1 MTDSTLAA
9 SRGTTATV
17 LVGAQWGDEGKGK
30 LVDLLAERARL
41 VVRYQGGNNAGHT
54 IVHAGET
61 FAFHLVPSGVL
72 HEDTICALGNGVV
85 VDPQVLRREVE
96 GLAERGIDIGDRLR
110 ISPHAHLI
118 MPYHVALDE
127 AREVAA
133 IASERTGRAGTAAGV
148 QGKDSAAIGT
158 TRRGIG
164 PCYADKTARR
174 GVRVEDL
181 FDAELLRARIAAAL
195 SETNVLLAH
204 YGHEG
209 FSVDAV
215 LDQARAHASF
225 FERYV
230 ADVGALVVSVLDRGD
245 DVLLEGAQGT
255 LLDVDHGT
263 YPFVTSSSPVAGGS
277 ATGSGIGP
285 TRIGRVI
292 GVAKAYCTRVGAGP
306 FPTELFDS
314 VGDQLV
320 ERGGEFGTTTGRR
333 RRCGWIDLVA
343 LRRAVQVNGLTELAI
358 TKLDV
363 LTGFDSIGVCDSYD
377 VDGETIRDWPLL
389 SRDVY
394 RADANIELLPGWT
407 EDIDAVSS
415 LDDLPAQARA
425 LLDRIE
431 SAVGVP
437 VTFVGTGQDRA
448 SVIEASLA
456 PA

>member
-1 MTDSTLAA
+1 MTAAGST
-9 SRGTTATV
+9 TV

-30 LVDLLAERARL
+30 LVDLLAERAGL

-96 GLAERGIDIGDRLR
+96 GLVERGIDIGDRLR

-133 IASERTGRAGTAAGV
+133 IASERSGRPGAPAGV
-148 QGKDSAAIGT
+148 QAKDSAAIGT

-181 FDAELLRARIAAAL
+181 FDADLLRSRITAAL
-195 SETNVLLAH
+195 SETNVLLGH
-204 YGHEG
+204 YGHDG
-209 FSVDAV
+209 FSVEAV
-215 LDQARAHASF
+215 VDQALAHADF
-225 FERYV
+225 FRRYV
-230 ADVGALVVSVLDRGD
+230 ADVGALVERVRARGG

-255 LLDVDHGT
+255 LLDIDHGT
-263 YPFVTSSSPVAGGS
+263 YPFVTSSSPVAGGA

-285 TRIGRVI
+285 TRIDRVI

-306 FPTELFDS
+306 FPTELFDAT
-314 VGDQLV
+314 GDQLV

-363 LTGFDSIGVCDSYD
+363 LSGFEQVGVCDAYEIE
-377 VDGETIRDWPLL
+377 DGERTRDFPALAGDL
-389 SRDVY
+389 Y
-394 RADANIELLPGWT
+394 RATAVVELLDGWS
-407 EDIDAVSS
+407 EDVAAVRSWS
-415 LDDLPAQARA
+415 DLPDAARA
-425 LLDRIE
+425 LLERIE
-431 SAVGVP
+431 SSVGVP

-448 SVIEASLA
+448 AVIERGVPVTA
-456 PA
+456 

>member
-1 MTDSTLAA
+1 
-9 SRGTTATV
+9 V
-17 LVGAQWGDEGKGK
+17 VGAQWGDEGKGK
-30 LVDLLAERARL
+30 LVDLLAEQADL

-72 HEDTICALGNGVV
+72 HEGTICALGNGVV
-85 VDPQVLRREVE
+85 VDPLVLRREVE
-96 GLAERGIDIGDRLR
+96 GLRDRGIDIGERLR
-110 ISPHAHLI
+110 VSPHAHLI
-118 MPYHVALDE
+118 MPYHIALDE

-133 IASERTGRAGTAAGV
+133 IANERTGHADEPAGV
-148 QGKDSAAIGT
+148 QAKDSAAIGT

-181 FDAELLRARIAAAL
+181 FDSELLRARITAAL

-215 LDQARAHASF
+215 LDQTRAHAAF

-230 ADVGALVVSVLDRGD
+230 ADVGALIERVRGRGG

-263 YPFVTSSSPVAGGS
+263 YPYVTSSSPVAGGA

-285 TRIGRVI
+285 TRIDRVI

-306 FPTELFDS
+306 FPTELFDAT
-314 VGDQLV
+314 GEQLV
-320 ERGGEFGTTTGRR
+320 EQGGEFGTTTGRR

-343 LRRAVQVNGLTELAI
+343 LRRSAQVNGLTELAI

-363 LTGFDSIGVCDSYD
+363 LSGFEQVGVCDAYEI
-377 VDGETIRDWPLL
+377 DGTPTRDWPLL
-389 SRDVY
+389 SKDVY
-394 RADANIELLPGWT
+394 AARAEIELLPGWT
-407 EDIDAVSS
+407 RDVDAVRSI
-415 LDDLPAQARA
+415 DDLPSEARA

-431 SAVGVP
+431 SSVGVP
-437 VTFVGTGQDRA
+437 VTFIGTGQDRA
-448 SVIEASLA
+448 SIVELGVRA
-456 PA
+456 

>member
-1 MTDSTLAA
+1 MTAA
-9 SRGTTATV
+9 TTTV

-30 LVDLLAERARL
+30 LVDLLAERAEL

-72 HEDTICALGNGVV
+72 HDGTVCALGNGVV
-85 VDPQVLRREVE
+85 VDPLVLRREVE

-110 ISPHAHLI
+110 VSPHAHLI
-118 MPYHVALDE
+118 MPYHVALDD
-127 AREVAA
+127 ARETAA
-133 IASERTGRAGTAAGV
+133 IAAERTGSAGRPAGV
-148 QGKDSAAIGT
+148 QAKDSAAIGT

-181 FDAELLRARIAAAL
+181 FDEELLRARIAAAL

-215 LDQARAHASF
+215 LDQARAHAAF

-230 ADVGALVVSVLDRGD
+230 ADVGALVERVRERGGG
-245 DVLLEGAQGT
+245 VLLEGAQGT

-263 YPFVTSSSPVAGGS
+263 YPFVTSSSPVAGGA

-285 TRIGRVI
+285 TRIDRVI

-306 FPTELFDS
+306 FPTELFDA
-314 VGDQLV
+314 VGDRLV

-343 LRRAVQVNGLTELAI
+343 LRRAAQVNGLTELAI

-363 LTGFDSIGVCDSYD
+363 LSGFEQVGVCDSYD
-377 VDGETIRDWPLL
+377 VDGAQVRDWPLL

-394 RADANIELLPGWT
+394 RATANVELLPGWS

-415 LDDLPAQARA
+415 VDDLPARARA
-425 LLDRIE
+425 LIERIE
-431 SAVGVP
+431 QGVGVP

-448 SVIEASLA
+448 SVVEVGTV

>member
-1 MTDSTLAA
+1 MT
-9 SRGTTATV
+9 GTCTV

-30 LVDLLAERARL
+30 LVDLLAEQADL

-72 HEDTICALGNGVV
+72 HEGTICALGNGVV
-85 VDPQVLRREVE
+85 VDPLVLRREVE
-96 GLAERGIDIGDRLR
+96 GLRDRGIDIGERLR
-110 ISPHAHLI
+110 VSPHAHLI
-118 MPYHVALDE
+118 MPYHIALDE

-133 IASERTGRAGTAAGV
+133 IANERTGHADEPAGV
-148 QGKDSAAIGT
+148 QAKDSAAIGT

-181 FDAELLRARIAAAL
+181 FDSELLRARITAAL

-215 LDQARAHASF
+215 LDQTRAHAAF

-230 ADVGALVVSVLDRGD
+230 ADVGALIERVRGRGG

-263 YPFVTSSSPVAGGS
+263 YPYVTSSSPVAGGA

-285 TRIGRVI
+285 TRIDRVI

-306 FPTELFDS
+306 FPTELFDAT
-314 VGDQLV
+314 GEQLV
-320 ERGGEFGTTTGRR
+320 EQGGEFGTTTGRR

-343 LRRAVQVNGLTELAI
+343 LRRSAQVNGLTELAI

-363 LTGFDSIGVCDSYD
+363 LSGFEQVGVCDAYEI
-377 VDGETIRDWPLL
+377 DGTPTRDWPLL
-389 SRDVY
+389 SKDVY
-394 RADANIELLPGWT
+394 AARAEIELLQGWT
-407 EDIDAVSS
+407 RDVDAVRSI
-415 LDDLPAQARA
+415 DDLPSEARA

-431 SAVGVP
+431 SSVGVP
-437 VTFVGTGQDRA
+437 VTFIGTGQDRA
-448 SVIEASLA
+448 SIVELGVRA
-456 PA
+456 

>member
-1 MTDSTLAA
+1 MTT
-9 SRGTTATV
+9 RTGTTTV

-30 LVDLLAERARL
+30 LVDLIAERAEL

-72 HEDTICALGNGVV
+72 HEGTICALGNGVV

-96 GLAERGIDIGDRLR
+96 GLRERGIDIGDRLR

-133 IASERTGRAGTAAGV
+133 IASERTGRAGEPAGV
-148 QGKDSAAIGT
+148 QAKDSAAIGT

-181 FDAELLRARIAAAL
+181 FDADLLRSRITAAL
-195 SETNVLLAH
+195 SETNVLLGH

-215 LDQARAHASF
+215 VDQALAHTEF
-225 FERYV
+225 FRTYI
-230 ADVGALVVSVLDRGD
+230 ADVGALAVKVAERGG

-255 LLDVDHGT
+255 LLDIDHGT
-263 YPFVTSSSPVAGGS
+263 YPFVTSSSPVAGGA
-277 ATGSGIGP
+277 ATGTGIGP
-285 TRIGRVI
+285 TRIDRVI

-306 FPTELFDS
+306 FPTELFDDT
-314 VGDQLV
+314 GDQLV

-343 LRRAVQVNGLTELAI
+343 LRRAAQVNGLTELAI

-363 LTGFDSIGVCDSYD
+363 LSGFEHVGVCDAYD
-377 VDGETIRDWPLL
+377 LDGDHIREFPMLAGDL
-389 SRDVY
+389 Y
-394 RADANIELLPGWT
+394 RATAVVELLPGWT
-407 EDIDAVSS
+407 EDVASVRSWSELPDAAR
-415 LDDLPAQARA
+415 DL
-425 LLDRIE
+425 LHRIE
-431 SAVGVP
+431 ESVGVP

-448 SVIEASLA
+448 AVIERATA
-456 PA
+456 GVA

>member
-1 MTDSTLAA
+1 MSV
-9 SRGTTATV
+9 SV

-30 LVDLLAERARL
+30 LVDLMAERAEL

-72 HEDTICALGNGVV
+72 HDGTICALGNGVV
-85 VDPQVLRREVE
+85 IDPLVLRREVD
-96 GLAERGIDIGDRLR
+96 GLLERGIDIGERLR
-110 ISPHAHLI
+110 VSPHAHLI

-133 IASERTGRAGTAAGV
+133 IAGERTGTTDMAAGAP
-148 QGKDSAAIGT
+148 GKDSAAIGT

-181 FDAELLRARIAAAL
+181 FDDELLRARISSAL
-195 SETNVLLAH
+195 SETNVLLGH

-209 FSVDAV
+209 FSVEAV
-215 LDQARAHASF
+215 LDQARGHAEF
-225 FERYV
+225 FRRYV
-230 ADVGALVVSVLDRGD
+230 ADIGALVERVSARGGH
-245 DVLLEGAQGT
+245 VLLEGAQGT
-255 LLDVDHGT
+255 LLDIDHGT
-263 YPFVTSSSPVAGGS
+263 YPFVTSSSPVAGGA

-285 TRIGRVI
+285 TRIDRVV

-306 FPTELFDS
+306 FPTELFDAT
-314 VGDQLV
+314 GDQLV

-343 LRRAVQVNGLTELAI
+343 LRRAAQVNGLTDLAI

-363 LTGFDSIGVCDSYD
+363 LSGFEQVGICDSYEL
-377 VDGETIRDWPLL
+377 DGETITDYPLL
-389 SRDVY
+389 SGDLY
-394 RADANIELLPGWT
+394 RATANVELLPGWS
-407 EDIDAVSS
+407 EPVASVRDIDE
-415 LDDLPAQARA
+415 LPAAARE
-425 LLDRIE
+425 LLRRIE
-431 SAVGVP
+431 DGVGVP
-437 VTFVGTGQDRA
+437 ISFVGTGQDRA
-448 SVIEASLA
+448 AIVELGAGVA
-456 PA
+456 

>member
-1 MTDSTLAA
+1 MDTDST
-9 SRGTTATV
+9 TV

-30 LVDLLAERARL
+30 LVDLLAERADL

-61 FAFHLVPSGVL
+61 FAFHLIPSGVL
-72 HEDTICALGNGVV
+72 HEGTICALGNGVV
-85 VDPQVLRREVE
+85 VDPLVLRREVE

-110 ISPHAHLI
+110 VSPHAHVI
-118 MPYHVALDE
+118 MPYHVALDD
-127 AREVAA
+127 ARETAA
-133 IASERTGRAGTAAGV
+133 IAAERAGSAGAPQGV
-148 QGKDSAAIGT
+148 QAKDSAAIGT

-174 GVRVEDL
+174 GVRIEDL
-181 FDAELLRARIAAAL
+181 FDEELLRARITAAL

-230 ADVGALVVSVLDRGD
+230 ADVGALVERVRERGGS
-245 DVLLEGAQGT
+245 VLLEGAQGT

-263 YPFVTSSSPVAGGS
+263 YPFVTSSSPVAGGA

-285 TRIGRVI
+285 TRIDRVI

-306 FPTELFDS
+306 FPTELFDAT
-314 VGDQLV
+314 GDQLV
-320 ERGGEFGTTTGRR
+320 DRGGEFGTTTGRR

-343 LRRAVQVNGLTELAI
+343 LRRAAQVNGLTELAI

-363 LTGFDSIGVCDSYD
+363 LSGFEHVGVCDTYD
-377 VDGETIRDWPLL
+377 LDGEIIHDWPVL

-394 RADANIELLPGWT
+394 RARANVELLPGWS
-407 EDIDAVSS
+407 DPIDAVRSI
-415 LDDLPAQARA
+415 DDLPQQARA

-431 SAVGVP
+431 HGVGIP
-437 VTFVGTGQDRA
+437 ITFVGTGQDRA
-448 SVIEASLA
+448 SVIEHAA
-456 PA
+456 RVAC

>member
-1 MTDSTLAA
+1 MTT
-9 SRGTTATV
+9 TV

-30 LVDLLAERARL
+30 LVDLLAEQAEL

-72 HEDTICALGNGVV
+72 HEDTICALANGVV
-85 VDPQVLRREVE
+85 IDPQVLRREVE
-96 GLAERGIDIGDRLR
+96 GLRERGIDIGERLR

-133 IASERTGRAGTAAGV
+133 IANERSGRSGVAAGTP
-148 QGKDSAAIGT
+148 GKDSAAIGT

-181 FDAELLRARIAAAL
+181 FDESGLRARITTAL
-195 SETNVLLAH
+195 SETNVLLDH

-215 LDQARAHASF
+215 LDQARAHAAF

-230 ADVGALVVSVLDRGD
+230 ADVGALIERIAARGG

-263 YPFVTSSSPVAGGS
+263 YPFVTSSSPVAGGA

-285 TRIGRVI
+285 TRIERVI

-314 VGDQLV
+314 LGDQLV
-320 ERGGEFGTTTGRR
+320 EKGGEFGTTTGRR

-343 LRRAVQVNGLTELAI
+343 LRRAAQVNGLTELAI

-363 LTGFDSIGVCDSYD
+363 LSGFEHVGLCDSYEI
-377 VDGETIRDWPLL
+377 DGETVRDWPLL
-389 SRDVY
+389 SADLY
-394 RADANIELLPGWT
+394 RASANVELLEGWT
-407 EDIDAVSS
+407 QDVASVRSK
-415 LDDLPAQARA
+415 DDLPEAARA
-425 LLDRIE
+425 LIRRIE
-431 SAVGVP
+431 AGVGVP
-437 VTFVGTGQDRA
+437 VTYVGTGQDRSA
-448 SVIEASLA
+448 IVVSDSLA
-456 PA
+456 VPS

>member
-1 MTDSTLAA
+1 MS
-9 SRGTTATV
+9 GTTTV

-30 LVDLLAERARL
+30 LVDLLAERAEL

-72 HEDTICALGNGVV
+72 HEGTICALGNGVV
-85 VDPQVLRREVE
+85 IDPQVLRREVE
-96 GLAERGIDIGDRLR
+96 GLRERGIDIGDRLR

-127 AREVAA
+127 AREIAA
-133 IASERTGRAGTAAGV
+133 IASERAGRAGEPAGV
-148 QGKDSAAIGT
+148 QAKDSAAIGT

-181 FDAELLRARIAAAL
+181 FDAELLRSRIAAAL
-195 SETNVLLAH
+195 SETNVLLGH

-215 LDQARAHASF
+215 VDQALAHTAF
-225 FERYV
+225 FRSYV
-230 ADVGALVVSVLDRGD
+230 ADVGALAVHVAERGG

-255 LLDVDHGT
+255 LLDIDHGT
-263 YPFVTSSSPVAGGS
+263 YPFVTSSSPVAGGA

-285 TRIGRVI
+285 TRIDRVI

-306 FPTELFDS
+306 FPTELFDD

-363 LTGFDSIGVCDSYD
+363 LSGFERVGVCDAYE
-377 VDGETIRDWPLL
+377 VDGEQ
-389 SRDVY
+389 SRDFPVLSGDLY
-394 RADANIELLPGWT
+394 RATAVIELLAGWT
-407 EDIDAVSS
+407 ADVASVRSWS
-415 LDDLPAQARA
+415 DLPDAARA
-425 LLDRIE
+425 LLQRIE
-431 SAVGVP
+431 DSVGIP
-437 VTFVGTGQDRA
+437 VTFVGTGQDRSA
-448 SVIEASLA
+448 IVELGDG
-456 PA
+456 